1 MVHSIV
7 TVSFSIPNGDMVV
20 ELWGYLELWV
30 EVAVEIGLGS
40 LPQPG
45 TFLDDFEAIDNV
57 EDDGLE
63 KLFRF
68 SSHFS
73 VFS

>member
-7 TVSFSIPNGDMVV
+7 TVSFSIPNGDVVV
-20 ELWGYLELWV
+20 ELRGHVELRM

-45 TFLDDFEAIDNV
+45 TFLDDFQAIDDI